1 MQSLFT
7 VPLPHGSRLVRVHV
21 PDARPAGPSP
31 VLLLFDGQNV
41 FGDAP
46 SFAGG
51 WHADEAVQRLPSTVR
66 RPIVV
71 GLDNGG
77 ERRTHELW
85 AGLDEVL
92 DRVMKD
98 VMPEVASR
106 WEVDPKW
113 VIGGASLGGLAALA
127 AHWRNPDQF
136 RGALCL
142 SPSFWVAGDL
152 LHAEIAGK
160 ARPGESKVY
169 IDAGA
174 REGLALRQHA
184 ERFVTTLAT
193 QGYSD
198 KELMWKLDRRG
209 AHRERDWARRLSGA
223 LKWMFR
229 KS

>member
-1 MQSLFT
+1 MQSQFT
-7 VPLPHGSRLVRVHV
+7 VTLPQDSRLVRVHV
-21 PDARPAGPSP
+21 PEPRRAGPAP

-41 FGDAP
+41 FGDGP

-51 WHADEAVQRLPSTVR
+51 WHTDVAVERLPSTIR

-71 GLDNGG
+71 ALDNGG
-77 ERRTHELW
+77 ERRVHELW
-85 AGLDEVL
+85 DGLDDL
-92 DRVMKD
+92 MDRVVHG

-113 VIGGASLGGLAALA
+113 VIGGSSMGGLAALA
-127 AHWRNPDQF
+127 AHWRNPEQF

-142 SPSFWVAGDL
+142 SPSFWAAGEL
-152 LHAEIAGK
+152 LHSEIAGK

-193 QGYSD
+193 QGYTD
-198 KELMWKLDRRG
+198 QELMWKLDRRG